1 MVFYFESR
9 CGEYTIYMGKDK
21 YENEDLIKY
30 GLPEDVWFHVDDLSS
45 AHVYLRMKPGMS
57 LDDVSDDLLL
67 DCSAMVKANS
77 IQGCKKSSVY
87 VVYTRWKNLKK
98 TSGMVDGQV
107 GFHRPENVRR
117 VSVEKNGPI
126 VRAIEKSRKE
136 LHPDLFQE
144 QQDRLKEIRRGNK
157 EDFKKEAKAKQ
168 YMKIEAQR
176 EKEARS
182 YDRIMKEENMTKNTE
197 IKASADATAAEEYE
211 DDFF

>member
-1 MVFYFESR
+1 MFAF
-9 CGEYTIYMGKDK
+9 
-21 YENEDLIKY
+21 
-30 GLPEDVWFHVDDLSS
+30 
-45 AHVYLRMKPGMS
+45 
-57 LDDVSDDLLL
+57 
-67 DCSAMVKANS
+67 
-77 IQGCKKSSVY
+77 Q
-87 VVYTRWKNLKK
+87 
-98 TSGMVDGQV
+98 
-107 GFHRPENVRR
+107 
-117 VSVEKNGPI
+117 NGPI

>member
-1 MVFYFESR
+1 LFAF
-9 CGEYTIYMGKDK
+9 
-21 YENEDLIKY
+21 
-30 GLPEDVWFHVDDLSS
+30 
-45 AHVYLRMKPGMS
+45 
-57 LDDVSDDLLL
+57 
-67 DCSAMVKANS
+67 
-77 IQGCKKSSVY
+77 Q
-87 VVYTRWKNLKK
+87 
-98 TSGMVDGQV
+98 
-107 GFHRPENVRR
+107 
-117 VSVEKNGPI
+117 NGPI

-144 QQDRLKEIRRGNK
+144 QQDRLKEIRRENK

-168 YMKIEAQR
+168 HMKIEAQR